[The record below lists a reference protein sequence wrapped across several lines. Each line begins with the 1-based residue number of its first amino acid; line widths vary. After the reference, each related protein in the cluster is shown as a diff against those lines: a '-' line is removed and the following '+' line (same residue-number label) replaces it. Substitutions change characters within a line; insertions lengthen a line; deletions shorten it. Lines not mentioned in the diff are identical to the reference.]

1 MFPCRSGRG
10 SAQEGAGLRR
20 AITCVCNACAFCVA
34 VSTQIHQPL
43 DKHAAGA
50 DHLPGAVLRGGAL
63 GLYKGPKRVY
73 TAALEL
79 LWEVKGLKVAR
90 EMYVLGSQGD
100 NDIIVSYL
108 WFTSGTAFLKL
119 TH

>member
-1 MFPCRSGRG
+1 M
-10 SAQEGAGLRR
+10 
-20 AITCVCNACAFCVA
+20 
-34 VSTQIHQPL
+34 
-43 DKHAAGA
+43 
-50 DHLPGAVLRGGAL
+50 
-63 GLYKGPKRVY
+63 Y

-100 NDIIVSYL
+100 NDVIVSYL